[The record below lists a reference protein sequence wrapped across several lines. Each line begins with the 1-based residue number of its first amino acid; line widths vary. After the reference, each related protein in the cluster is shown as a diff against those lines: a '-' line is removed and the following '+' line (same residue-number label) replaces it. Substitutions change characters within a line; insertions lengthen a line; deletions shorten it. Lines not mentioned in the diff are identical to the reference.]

1 MEAVGLM
8 AGGIAHNFNNSLAI
22 VLGNLELVQRKAD
35 QPDTVRRYARNAQTA
50 VLRARDLVNQIL
62 TYSRKGEQA
71 QKPIKFSA
79 VMNETLQ
86 LLHSTAPTT
95 IELNSRIDPACA
107 DAIVRADPSRIQEVL
122 LNLYTNALHA
132 LNEEGEIVFS
142 LAAVT
147 LAQEDIPVSCNCL
160 PGRYARLG
168 VQDNGCGMNP
178 EILNRIF
185 DPFFSTK
192 EEHQGTGMGLA
203 TVQGIVN
210 QHNGFIQVASVPDRG
225 TLFSLFFPVI
235 LDEPEST
242 AADEAAAPEGSEN
255 ILYVDDEPMVAEL
268 ARDMLCGLGYQVTIV
283 FVPGMPWPWS
293 RSSQIILIW

>member
-242 AADEAAAPEGSEN
+242 AADEAAAPEGLRTFFMS
-255 ILYVDDEPMVAEL
+255 M
-268 ARDMLCGLGYQVTIV
+268 M
-283 FVPGMPWPWS
+283 S
-293 RSSQIILIW
+293 RWLRNLPETCCVVWVIR